1 MFRTKKTMQQQW
13 DDEIISYRDRSN
25 DELATARRI
34 ARWSARVP
42 WWELRLPLNRWEATC
57 RAAAADATTDADRM
71 VRDLDNPR
79 NGGPGWPDPEPSQFS
94 ALDKAFILLRL
105 GYLIALTGAVMAGV
119 VLLAYQ
125 HDPHIADSLPRYLL
139 VNVEALAA
147 AAWALAVTSW
157 AMTGAL
163 TAWGWVRGYVRGAD
177 E

>member
-13 DDEIISYRDRSN
+13 DECIEDSRK
-25 DELATARRI
+25 
-34 ARWSARVP
+34 V
-42 WWELRLPLNRWEATC
+42 
-57 RAAAADATTDADRM
+57 ATTDLRHADLLEAFSCFRWAAKKRAGAAESTAIADRM
-71 VRDLDNPR
+71 TTCPHNPR
-79 NGGPGWPDPEPSQFS
+79 NGGTGWRDHGPSQFS

-105 GYLIALTGAVMAGV
+105 GYLIVLAGAVMAGV
-119 VLLAYQ
+119 VLLAFQ
-125 HDPHIADSLPRYLL
+125 HDPHLADSLPRYLL

-163 TAWGWVRGYVRGAD
+163 TAWDRVRGYVRGAD